1 MDNKQKQ
8 KIKKPK
14 TMSNKEIYRILAF
27 EFQQQD
33 SLGIKINLISEMV
46 SSLFYPHDEN
56 GEAKQN
62 FKQLIEQS
70 FRSYCFKDEISE
82 EAFCNA
88 MNSVE
93 KYINDDTTDRFL
105 QKIFRRHDSDKDGY
119 LNKYTT
125 LYISGRNSHF

>member
-1 MDNKQKQ
+1 
-8 KIKKPK
+8 
-14 TMSNKEIYRILAF
+14 MSNKEIYRILAF

-33 SLGIKINLISEMV
+33 SMGIKISLISEMV

-62 FKQLIEQS
+62 FKQLIETS

-82 EAFCNA
+82 ESFCNA

-93 KYINDDTTDRFL
+93 KYINDETSDRFL
-105 QKIFRRHDSDKDGY
+105 QKIFKRHDSDKDGF
-119 LNKYTT
+119 LNLEGILIYKQN
-125 LYISGRNSHF
+125 LRF